1 MTDLMLDYGL
11 SIVIGVLILL
21 AAMPY
26 VARIRHPN
34 QKPLAAY
41 LIFVSVFIVSATV
54 LFNLFIWL
62 LYKFE
67 LGNTLSDPAP
77 ALLFLAVVLIPAI
90 IVARWLAR
98 KPPWQPNGPGK
109 PPD

>member
-1 MTDLMLDYGL
+1 MTGLMQDYGL

-26 VARIRHPN
+26 IARIRHPE

-41 LIFVSVFIVSATV
+41 LIFITVFIISATV
-54 LFNLFIWL
+54 LFNLFVWL
-62 LYKFE
+62 LFKLD
-67 LGNTLSDPAP
+67 LGNTLSAPVP

-90 IVARWLAR
+90 IIARWLAR